1 MNFFSKYI
9 VHISIILFVGVTIFV
24 SSWLINN
31 PQENYPIPLI
41 LYFIPDIIGWYG
53 FFILVGIIAGALSVG
68 AVALLQESLI
78 QYKVKDEWETLIKD
92 NEETLDPFIKTLLTA
107 YKDGHENFEYD
118 EKTYNTSI
126 VLERHINELS
136 NK

>member
-9 VHISIILFVGVTIFV
+9 VHISIIVFFGVTIFV

-31 PQENYPIPLI
+31 PQESYPIPLI

-68 AVALLQESLI
+68 VVALLQESLI
-78 QYKVKDEWETLIKD
+78 AYKVKDEWETFIEENK
-92 NEETLDPFIKTLLTA
+92 ETLDPFVKSLLTA
-107 YKDGHENFEYD
+107 HKDGHENFKYD

-126 VLERHINELS
+126 TLKIYIKELS